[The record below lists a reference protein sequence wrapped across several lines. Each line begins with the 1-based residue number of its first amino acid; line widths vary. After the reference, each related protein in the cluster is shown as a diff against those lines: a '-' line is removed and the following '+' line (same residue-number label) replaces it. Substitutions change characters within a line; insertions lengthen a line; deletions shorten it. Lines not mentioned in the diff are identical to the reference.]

1 MQETLKNT
9 RASELKVG
17 DEIEYLFS
25 DQPGKAGS
33 TYLLLR
39 GKITEVLPCPQFI
52 SFTLEMDR
60 TIRLKYNEFRK
71 VLLVEKNGPMV
82 SHRGSPLKSTGT
94 IRGISLD

>member
-1 MQETLKNT
+1 
-9 RASELKVG
+9 
-17 DEIEYLFS
+17 
-25 DQPGKAGS
+25 
-33 TYLLLR
+33 
-39 GKITEVLPCPQFI
+39 
-52 SFTLEMDR
+52 MDR